1 MALSV
6 LDTVVLERDHAE
18 LGLRKGDLGA
28 IVEVYS
34 PHEVEVE
41 FVTAGGRTR
50 AVTTLLSEEV
60 RHVGSGDV
68 LAVRPLDRTA

>member
-1 MALSV
+1 MTLSV
-6 LDTVVLERDHAE
+6 LDTVVLERDHPE

-34 PHEVEVE
+34 PDEVEVE

-50 AVTTLLSEEV
+50 AVATLPSEEV

-68 LAVRPLDRTA
+68 LAVRPLGRTA